1 MERGFLFIK
10 GVFRRM
16 KNILQRDLFN
26 IFVYLSMIILGIAF
40 WYSIILRI
48 VELW

>member
-1 MERGFLFIK
+1 MRINWLN
-10 GVFRRM
+10 V
-16 KNILQRDLFN
+16 
-26 IFVYLSMIILGIAF
+26 FVYLTMITLGIAF

>member
-1 MERGFLFIK
+1 
-10 GVFRRM
+10 M
-16 KNILQRDLFN
+16 KVNLINF
-26 IFVYLSMIILGIAF
+26 FVYLSMITLGIAF

>member
-1 MERGFLFIK
+1 MRI
-10 GVFRRM
+10 
-16 KNILQRDLFN
+16 NWFN
-26 IFVYLSMIILGIAF
+26 FFVYLSMITLGIAF

>member
-1 MERGFLFIK
+1 MRI
-10 GVFRRM
+10 
-16 KNILQRDLFN
+16 NWFN
-26 IFVYLSMIILGIAF
+26 FFVYLTMITLGIAF

>member
-1 MERGFLFIK
+1 MRI
-10 GVFRRM
+10 
-16 KNILQRDLFN
+16 NWFN
-26 IFVYLSMIILGIAF
+26 VFVYLSMITLGIAF